1 MTAKR
6 EGRRTL
12 EEQPLLSKVVLGG
25 TRRKADL
32 QILVVLL
39 NQVLDDGA
47 ALPEGKAGVGILDSW
62 HAAIGVDGEVL
73 GLLERGEG
81 LRDDLVG
88 DVEFAADDGDFGGI
102 GAAFAVDFDGL
113 NAGHRGFGLWSRWLL
128 GFVEA

>member
-1 MTAKR
+1 MYEELAMTAKR

-88 DVEFAADDGDFGGI
+88 DVEFAADDGD
-102 GAAFAVDFDGL
+102 
-113 NAGHRGFGLWSRWLL
+113 LWSRWLL